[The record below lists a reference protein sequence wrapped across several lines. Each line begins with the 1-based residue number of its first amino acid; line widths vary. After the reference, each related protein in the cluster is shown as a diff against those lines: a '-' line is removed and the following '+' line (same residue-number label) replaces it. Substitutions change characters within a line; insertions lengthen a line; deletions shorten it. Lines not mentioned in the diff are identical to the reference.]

1 MDKTSSAEYFVILNA
16 PVGFQKYFR
25 ANMFTSIIGD
35 KSPTVPELA
44 RFLVDIGVGGS
55 VICSVVRLGPGGL
68 LAIRGIGRWSRLPFQ
83 NEFRHF

>member
-1 MDKTSSAEYFVILNA
+1 
-16 PVGFQKYFR
+16 
-25 ANMFTSIIGD
+25 MFTSIIGD